1 MKNTLLKLLSV
12 VMCFAL
18 VLSFAACS
26 SDDGDIASKHD
37 PKVNN
42 IDLAG
47 LNVEFK
53 YSKDCSKPPIQLSRA
68 NTMLIEDNTF
78 TNIKDENVF
87 RFYSSY
93 NAKSTKIINNTI
105 DAAYLFQSDKDGAIN
120 NLKEFT
126 FEGNTISKT
135 TSLTMGH
142 EANGPADA
150 ISPHNYTVDTT
161 ANTIK

>member
-1 MKNTLLKLLSV
+1 MYPIT
-12 VMCFAL
+12 
-18 VLSFAACS
+18 
-26 SDDGDIASKHD
+26 
-37 PKVNN
+37 
-42 IDLAG
+42 
-47 LNVEFK
+47 VEFTNNTVTENWGGINLDW
-53 YSKDCSKPPIQLSRA
+53 SDADFIVSGNTFANITCSKPPIQLSHA

-87 RFYSSY
+87 RFYSGY
-93 NAKSTKIINNTI
+93 GAKSTKIINNTI
-105 DAAYLFQSDKDGAIN
+105 DADYLFQSDKAGAIN
-120 NLKEFT
+120 SLKEFT

-150 ISPHNYTVDTT
+150 ISPHNYIVDTT